1 MNDTLASQWHQ
12 NGPGGICNTEAN
24 TMEITVSEEQA
35 RVPVTIFKISG
46 AITDNRELEQQ
57 AQEVFDRGAR
67 NLLLDLSA
75 VPYIA
80 TSGLRALHAIYML
93 LRSDAPEESD
103 AAVKAGIAAGTYL
116 SPHLKLLDPSAH
128 VFEALKA
135 SGYDMF
141 LEIHRNHKQALA
153 SF

>member
-1 MNDTLASQWHQ
+1 MHSLRSISTARWRSPHSKR
-12 NGPGGICNTEAN
+12 GVICITEGH
-24 TMEITVSEEQA
+24 TMDITVSEEQA
-35 RVPVTIFKISG
+35 RVPVTIFKIAG

-80 TSGLRALHAIYML
+80 TSGLRALHAVYIL

-103 AAVKAGIAAGTYL
+103 AAVKAGIAAGT
-116 SPHLKLLDPSAH
+116 
-128 VFEALKA
+128 F
-135 SGYDMF
+135 
-141 LEIHRNHKQALA
+141 
-153 SF
+153 

>member
-1 MNDTLASQWHQ
+1 MD
-12 NGPGGICNTEAN
+12 
-24 TMEITVSEEQA
+24 ITVSEEQA
-35 RVPVTIFKISG
+35 RVPVTILKIAG
-46 AITDNRELEQQ
+46 AIIDNEELEQR
-57 AQEVFDRGAR
+57 AQEVFDRGGR

-103 AAVKAGIAAGTYL
+103 AAIKAGIAAGTYM
-116 SPHLKLLDPSAH
+116 SPHLKLLNPSAH
-128 VFEALKA
+128 VLEALKA
-135 SGYDMF
+135 AGYDMF
-141 LEIHRNHKQALA
+141 LEIHRDQTQALE